1 MRGRGCCPS
10 LRSPCKPAREVLGDA
25 GRDMATR
32 GRGRNGSWAV
42 GARGPVLGRQGAS
55 AVSCVE
61 MDRRNREGNAVL
73 NIAIEI
79 CIGAFALGMFVGIL
93 IGYRM
98 AEGRQLRMGR
108 KGDMDRL
115 IAQFQGLFR
124 QIDQEKQQRP

>member
-1 MRGRGCCPS
+1 M
-10 LRSPCKPAREVLGDA
+10 
-25 GRDMATR
+25 
-32 GRGRNGSWAV
+32 
-42 GARGPVLGRQGAS
+42 
-55 AVSCVE
+55 
-61 MDRRNREGNAVL
+61 L

-98 AEGRQLRMGR
+98 AEGRQLRMGS